1 MSDMAAQWLSSFAAI
16 TMLRK
21 AEIVDPVGT
30 LTQLAEARQLRSR
43 AAWGRFNFEDAEQ
56 DFPQEPQSDRGLAAW
71 PDIPADFWRWV
82 NAGTRGTEV
91 YGDAGVYAATV
102 VYDPDIGDYSET
114 EHIKLF
120 GVTFH
125 ADDLAAFL
133 GGTTSFHETPLL
145 PGRAKSPA
153 GRKPE
158 LDRWADFGAA
168 LALIAHT
175 AGPDDLKSAN
185 ALYEAASGA
194 LSASGRNPLS
204 KKTVSRMIN
213 HAHIW
218 LEGGII
224 QELPQGRN

>member
-1 MSDMAAQWLSSFAAI
+1 MSDTAAQWLSSFAAI
-16 TMLRK
+16 RMLRQ
-21 AEIVDPVGT
+21 AGVVDPVST
-30 LTQLAEARQLRSR
+30 LTQLAEARQIRSR
-43 AAWGRFNFEDAEQ
+43 AAWGRFSEMGSEEQ
-56 DFPQEPQSDRGLAAW
+56 FRQEPQLDGGLAAW

-133 GGTTSFHETPLL
+133 GGTASFHETPFL
-145 PGRAKSPA
+145 PDRPKSSA

-158 LDRWADFGAA
+158 LDRWAEFGAA
-168 LALIAHT
+168 LALISYT
-175 AGPDDLKSAN
+175 AGPNDLKSAN

-194 LSASGRNPLS
+194 LIAAGRTPLS
-204 KKTVSRMIN
+204 KKAVSRMIN
-213 HAHIW
+213 HAYIW
-218 LEGGII
+218 LEDGEI
-224 QELPQGRN
+224 QGLPKEDN